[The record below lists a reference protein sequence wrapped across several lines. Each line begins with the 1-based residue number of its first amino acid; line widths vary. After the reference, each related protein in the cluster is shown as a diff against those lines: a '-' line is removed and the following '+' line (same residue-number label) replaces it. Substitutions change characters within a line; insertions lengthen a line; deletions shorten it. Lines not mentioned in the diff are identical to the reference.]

1 MNQTRFLMGIDGG
14 GTKTLALL
22 ADESG
27 RVLGKGVAS
36 ASNFQVIGHQA
47 AQTAIQTAMDA
58 AWRDAGL
65 APQLLDGL
73 CLGLAGVDR
82 PVERALFQQWAVQTE
97 PQAQIVMVHDAVLVL
112 AAGTPEGWG
121 LALICGTGSIVHGC
135 SPSGQL
141 ARADGWGHLLGDEG
155 SGYAIGLTALRAAM
169 RAYDGR
175 GPATALSAALLERWG
190 LATTTDLVPRVY
202 RELAGKHEIAA
213 LAATVEAVAAQGDVL
228 ARNILVTAGHEL
240 ALAAQAVIGQLQL
253 TGPVPCALAGGVIV
267 GGHIVRQ
274 QFESAAGQ
282 LGLRLDP
289 ITPVPEPAVGAIR
302 LARAAI
308 EQPSM
313 R

>member
-141 ARADGWGHLLGDEG
+141 PRADGWGHLLGDEG